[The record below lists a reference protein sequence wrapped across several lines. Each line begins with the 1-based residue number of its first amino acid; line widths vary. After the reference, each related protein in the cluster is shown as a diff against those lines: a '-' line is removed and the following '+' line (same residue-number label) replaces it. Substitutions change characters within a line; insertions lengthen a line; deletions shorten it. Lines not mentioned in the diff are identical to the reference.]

1 MKAMTSFTVKSL
13 RDSAA
18 RTIVTIA
25 GVALAAALFI
35 AVLSSYVSATDY
47 LLRNEATANGTWM
60 SQVVLPDDEKTREE
74 IASAEDATDV
84 ETLATLQDVGFAGLS
99 NEQRVTLGIYLPI
112 LTGSGSI
119 EELCGVRV
127 AEGRLP
133 QNAAEIMLP
142 STWQRNST
150 IALGDTITLDVGT
163 RRAVLA
169 PGEQGSMSGSS
180 FAVGDYDPE
189 FEPKGYSIEDGSALN
204 STMGYLDSEAD
215 EGKFDEELT
224 DVTERSY
231 TVVGFAATD
240 NWMLMTGAGPAALT
254 ADASTTGDI
263 QAFLELSGIS
273 TVKQVR
279 ERTAELF
286 PDADVQT
293 HINLL
298 RYMGI
303 SDHGSIWQTF
313 FYLVAILAVIIIA
326 ACVSLIYNAFAISVN
341 ERMRQFGLLASIGAS
356 KRQLRR
362 SVLLE
367 GGIIAVIGIP
377 IGIAVGLGACAG
389 IFAWLGTSIA
399 SILGGQWSSFYL
411 VVDWRV
417 VLFAMT
423 LTALTVLVSVW
434 IPALRAARVSP
445 IDALR
450 QSSTVRIA
458 PRVLK
463 ASGRHSSA
471 GTPWKHR
478 GIAGSVFGIG
488 GQLASINHRRN
499 ASKGRA
505 ASVSLALAI
514 VLLMTA
520 GSLSTQ
526 LGMFTKVAGNLS
538 DADVSMTVLM
548 DPTDERTATSSVI
561 EATGADVYAQT
572 RAVENVTPLGWALV
586 STQGA
591 FVPLPMA
598 GSTWK
603 DTVAPSCIV
612 DESVPTPLF
621 VIYLPA
627 DEFAAYAKDNG
638 VELPESSDA
647 PTVIAVREGYGNTGS
662 VYSYDELFVKTGT
675 LDIVTGIKGD
685 ETATAS
691 IIVSDTDNDGKETF
705 EFTRWEKDGGY
716 TDQRLAA
723 DELVRTPV
731 EVVGLAEKRPA
742 CVASSSGAT
751 IVVSMDDLGTLPLIG
766 ATRTVSFSA
775 GFDTTDGEEAVKAL
789 SGFGSA
795 FEEAGFKVYY
805 NQVTDNKAQEQSMTM
820 MVTVVNL
827 FCFLFSFI
835 LTLIALAN
843 VFNTV
848 TNGLILRKREFAVM
862 ESIGMGARQFRSM
875 IGCEC
880 IGYGLRGLIPGIIVS
895 FGVSYLLYM
904 ALGIS
909 MRGLPYTPPWMY
921 LVLVC
926 GLVIVVMAASVLYGL
941 HRCRKGDIVDALR
954 ME

>member
-13 RDSAA
+13 RDSAT

-25 GVALAAALFI
+25 GVALAAALLV

-60 SQVVLPDDEKTREE
+60 SQVVLPDDEKARGE
-74 IASAEDATDV
+74 IASAEAATDV
-84 ETLATLQDVGFAGLS
+84 EALATLQDVGFAGLS
-99 NEQRVTLGIYLPI
+99 DEQRMTLGIYLPI
-112 LTGSGSI
+112 LTGTGSI

-150 IALGDTITLDVGT
+150 IALGDTITLDVGN

-169 PGEQGSMSGSS
+169 PGEQGSMSGGS
-180 FAVGDYDPE
+180 FVIDDYDPE
-189 FEPKGYSIEDGSALN
+189 FAPKGYSIEDGSALN

-215 EGKFDEELT
+215 NSKFDEELV

-240 NWMLMTGAGPAALT
+240 NWTLMTGAGPAALT
-254 ADASTTGDI
+254 ADENATGDI
-263 QAFLELSGIS
+263 QTFLELSGIS

-286 PDADVQT
+286 PNADIQT
-293 HINLL
+293 HMNLL

-367 GGIIAVIGIP
+367 GGIIAIVGIP

-389 IFAWLGTSIA
+389 IFTWLGTSIA
-399 SILGGQWSSFYL
+399 SILGGRWSSFYL

-417 VLFAMT
+417 VLFAMV

-463 ASGRHSSA
+463 TSGRHSSA

-478 GIAGSVFGIG
+478 GLAGSVFGIG

-538 DADVSMTVLM
+538 DADVSMTVSLE
-548 DPTDERTATSSVI
+548 PTDERASASEAI
-561 EATGADVYAQT
+561 EAVGADVYAQAS
-572 RAVENVTPLGWALV
+572 AVQGVTPLGWALV

-598 GSTWK
+598 GSAWK

-612 DESVPTPLF
+612 DESAPTPLF
-621 VIYLPA
+621 VVYLPA

-638 VELPESSDA
+638 VELPENGDTPA
-647 PTVIAVREGYGNTGS
+647 AIAVREGYGNTGS

-691 IIVSDTDNDGKETF
+691 VMVSDIDNDGKETF
-705 EFTRWEKDGGY
+705 EFTRWEKGGY

-742 CVASSSGAT
+742 CIASSSGAT
-751 IVVSMDDLGTLPLIG
+751 IVVSLDDLGTLPLIG

-775 GFDTTDGEEAVKAL
+775 GFDTADGEEAVKGL
-789 SGFGSA
+789 SGFGST
-795 FEEAGFKVYY
+795 FEDAGYKVYF
-805 NQVTDNKAQEQSMTM
+805 NQVTDNKAQEQSMAM

-843 VFNTV
+843 VFNTM

-921 LVLVC
+921 LVLGC